1 MSELFAQLPI
11 ISTYT
16 LIGFNHAMLI
26 MHRPFFINSHFS
38 TPFYSSEMAKG
49 VCLGAAK
56 ETISLVDRISSVNNE
71 ESNQW
76 TIPYYHRVMAATLTV
91 FMCISDE
98 PCEENVVLLEYGA
111 KSLNALRRQESSCPE
126 KGTSLI
132 EGLLSLVPSSD
143 QAEE

>member
-91 FMCISDE
+91 LTCISDE